1 MRVIREERGLKKK
14 KKRTRE
20 RDKDVYALI
29 RVDVDVGRRSGV
41 KIALG
46 C

>member
-14 KKRTRE
+14 KRE
-20 RDKDVYALI
+20 REKDVYALL
-29 RVDVDVGRRSGV
+29 RVDVDVDVGRRSGV

>member
-1 MRVIREERGLKKK
+1 MRE
-14 KKRTRE
+14 TRIYT
-20 RDKDVYALI
+20 RLYVVDVY
-29 RVDVDVGRRSGV
+29 VGRRSGV

>member
-14 KKRTRE
+14 KRE
-20 RDKDVYALI
+20 RDKDVYALL
-29 RVDVDVGRRSGV
+29 RVDVDVDVGRRSGV